1 MAFYN
6 PQRVVF
12 NPDRM
17 VIQAAGSV
25 GGVLYDT
32 FKQNYDNKLK
42 ASQWQQ
48 EQDLRKQQMEF
59 NQALQNNLLLQEER
73 DFDYKQQRA
82 NVADKQWQM
91 DFDQKV
97 RQNNMQ
103 NYLRQQ
109 EINAGRAN
117 KALEYQKNLLELKKL
132 QNELDAYNA
141 ASGLSIDDML
151 NGESSTS
158 GKNIPTSPAA
168 NNISSTN
175 PQNALKTTGR
185 TNDETYNGILTEGE
199 IRFMREVPNI
209 KKEVGF
215 IDTLIDGIESGFDN
229 RQTYSDKFY
238 NQHNKD
244 MRELARIK
252 YGSKVTNKQEED
264 IERDYGLPSFSVLRD
279 NIPLDKR
286 LEIKREMAA
295 SMKEQARQNALENL
309 SKPNIF
315 NNPKLRQNELDKFKH
330 IVNLVD
336 TQQKEYEAWLKGQ
349 PNVYTSQPR
358 TKTYI
363 YDDKGVLSENKETSK
378 TKPFNFGDFIQKAA
392 QVHQARKMSTSD
404 ANTIMIENQKAYM
417 TNPDPAGNVLIQLEN
432 GDYIK
437 SSMDELKRLGVI
449 E

>member
-91 DFDQKV
+91 DFDQRA

-109 EINAGRAN
+109 EINASKAN
-117 KALEYQKNLLELKKL
+117 RALEYQKSLLELQKLADEIKAKK
-132 QNELDAYNA
+132 QEQE
-141 ASGLSIDDML
+141 ML
-151 NGESSTS
+151 NSLLNGNNNPSANNANNKNFLGDKKFRADAQFLDLASKMGKTYDTTHGFIKGAITRGFGSTGSESTDLNEASDLFLTRMQS
-158 GKNIPTSPAA
+158 DLLRGGKNAKWSLENIQAKFPINKYTLEAENQKIAKDLAGEWLSYAPTAYKLELA
-168 NNISSTN
+168 EKIG
-175 PQNALKTTGR
+175 NAKTILER
-185 TNDETYNGILTEGE
+185 QVAIDEYQKN
-199 IRFMREVPNI
+199 M
-209 KKEVGF
+209 
-215 IDTLIDGIESGFDN
+215 D
-229 RQTYSDKFY
+229 FY
-238 NQHNKD
+238 NHY
-244 MRELARIK
+244 AP
-252 YGSKVTNKQEED
+252 KVEAF
-264 IERDYGLPSFSVLRD
+264 YW
-279 NIPLDKR
+279 DKPIS
-286 LEIKREMAA
+286 E
-295 SMKEQARQNALENL
+295 
-309 SKPNIF
+309 
-315 NNPKLRQNELDKFKH
+315 
-330 IVNLVD
+330 
-336 TQQKEYEAWLKGQ
+336 
-349 PNVYTSQPR
+349 PR

-378 TKPFNFGDFIQKAA
+378 TKPFNFGDFIQKAELA
-392 QVHQARKMSTSD
+392 NQARKMSTSD